1 MKKVT
6 IRTLAKMKREQT
18 PIAMITAYDYPSA
31 MLVEEAGADVI
42 LVGDSLGMV
51 VLGYDSTIPV
61 TLADMIHHTKAVTR
75 GAKRAM
81 VIADL
86 PFLVAHLSRDE
97 VLKAAGRLMQ
107 EANAYGVKLEGGS
120 EIIDQMQALVQA
132 GVPVMAHLGLQPQ
145 SVNKLGGY
153 LIQGKDPSSALHLI
167 EEAKKVEAA
176 GAFALVLEC
185 VPEELARQ
193 IRDEISIP
201 VIGIGAGRYCD
212 GQVLVFHDVLQ
223 IGGGDFQPSFVKRYA
238 DVGELIKQGIR
249 SYVEE
254 VKGQQFPAEKHVS
267 HLSPET
273 EQHLYGGGQK
283 EKEGIL

>member
-1 MKKVT
+1 MKNVT

-18 PIAMITAYDYPSA
+18 PIAMITAYDYPSSV
-31 MLVEEAGADVI
+31 LVEEAGADLI

-61 TLADMIHHTKAVTR
+61 TLEDMIHHTKAVTR

-120 EIIDQMQALVQA
+120 EIIGQIQALVQA

-153 LIQGKDPSSALHLI
+153 LIQGKDPSSALHLV
-167 EEAKKVEAA
+167 EEAKRVEAA

-223 IGGGDFQPSFVKRYA
+223 MGGGDFKPSFVKTYA
-238 DVGELIKQGIR
+238 DVGGLIKQGIR

-254 VKGQQFPAEKHVS
+254 VKGHQFPAEEHVS
-267 HLSPET
+267 HLSSET
-273 EQHLYGGGQK
+273 QQHLYGSGQK
-283 EKEGIL
+283 EKEGIS

>member
-31 MLVEEAGADVI
+31 VLVEEAGADVV

-97 VLKAAGRLMQ
+97 VLKAAGKLMQ

-120 EIIDQMQALVQA
+120 EIIDQIRALVQA

-167 EEAKKVEAA
+167 EEAKKVEEA
-176 GAFALVLEC
+176 GVFALVLEC
-185 VPEELARQ
+185 VPEELAGQ
-193 IRDEISIP
+193 IRDQLSIP
-201 VIGIGAGRYCD
+201 VIGIGAGRDCD

-223 IGGGDFQPSFVKRYA
+223 IGGGDFQPSFVKTYA

-254 VKGQQFPAEKHVS
+254 VKGHQFPAEEHVS

-273 EQHLYGGGQK
+273 EQHLYGGSQK
-283 EKEGIL
+283 EKEGIS